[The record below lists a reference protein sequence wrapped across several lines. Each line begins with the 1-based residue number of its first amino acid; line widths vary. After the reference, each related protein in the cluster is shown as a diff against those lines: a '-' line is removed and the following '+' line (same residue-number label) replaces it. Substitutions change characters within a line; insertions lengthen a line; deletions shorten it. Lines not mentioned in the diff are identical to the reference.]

1 MEWKKCINGG
11 IGEAT
16 KKLCA
21 SIDKSSD
28 DSSRV
33 TGNYVYAY
41 KVVDGLKKRNKRR
54 VLKTNRYQLV

>member
-21 SIDKSSD
+21 SIYKSRV

-33 TGNYVYAY
+33 SGYYVYAY